1 MKKLLKKLRF
11 RYIGIFSV
19 LFSLLLFCSGCW
31 SNKEVETL
39 AFVTLSGYDYT
50 QINGQDVWTAATLIL
65 KPQGGQG
72 QDEGKKSSLSGNA
85 EQLLTGQGP
94 TMQDAIRNYSAKLPT
109 VPFYGYATGTIIG
122 EEAAKKKVPEIIE
135 HRSRFPQTR
144 PRDILLVAKGEAKEI
159 LKTRGTMDQSFSTE
173 VSQFIDLKATNT
185 GKSYGM
191 YFYKF
196 VSWLTSN
203 DRDAVLPQI
212 KIIPLESDNK
222 ESGAN
227 PKTEGSII
235 EGLGVFQAGH
245 LMGWLDQEQTLG
257 FLLLTQKINKGPIS
271 IPVQKDGTMFNYFL
285 SSSTYKVKPVVSN
298 EEISYQVAIQTKGE
312 IDENN
317 GLRLTKED
325 IEQLEPIISE
335 KLKKI
340 ATATVNQAKT
350 YKADFLGF
358 SEKLHHKDPKT
369 FHALGSEWREA
380 FVNANVE
387 INVKAKIISTGRLKE
402 ELEVNPPNE

>member
-1 MKKLLKKLRF
+1 ML
-11 RYIGIFSV
+11 
-19 LFSLLLFCSGCW
+19 SLLLFCSGCW
-31 SNKEVETL
+31 SSKEVETL
-39 AFVTLSGYDYT
+39 AFVTLSSYDYT

-65 KPQGGQG
+65 GTQGSQG
-72 QDEGKKSSLSGNA
+72 QNQGKESGPKVNT
-85 EQLLTGQGP
+85 EQLFTGRGS
-94 TMQDAIRNYSAKLPT
+94 TMQDAIRNYSAKLST
-109 VPFYGYATGTIIG
+109 VPFYGYATGFILG
-122 EEAAKKKVPEIIE
+122 EEAAKEKAPEIIE
-135 HRSRFPQTR
+135 HYARFPQTR
-144 PRDILLVAKGEAKEI
+144 PRDIIFVSKGEAKEI
-159 LKTRGTMDQSFSTE
+159 LKTGGTMNQLFSEE

-196 VSWLTSN
+196 VSWLTST

-212 KIIPLESDNK
+212 KIIPLELDNK
-222 ESGAN
+222 GSEAN

-235 EGLGVFQAGH
+235 EGLGVFQSGH
-245 LMGWLDQEQTLG
+245 LVGWLDEEQTLG

-285 SSSTYKVKPVVSN
+285 SGSTYKVKPVVSN
-298 EEISYQVAIQTKGE
+298 EEISYQVTIQIKGE

-325 IEQLEPIISE
+325 IEQLEPVISE
-335 KLKKI
+335 KVKKI
-340 ATATVNQAKT
+340 ATSTVKQAKT

-358 SEKLHHKDPKT
+358 SEKLHQKDPKT

-402 ELEVNPPNE
+402 KLEVNPPNE

>member
-1 MKKLLKKLRF
+1 LKKLRF
-11 RYIGIFSV
+11 KNIGTFSI
-19 LFSLLLFCSGCW
+19 LLSLLLFCSGCW
-31 SNKEVETL
+31 SSKEVETL
-39 AFVTLSGYDYT
+39 AFVTLSSFDYT
-50 QINGQDVWTAATLIL
+50 QINGQDVWTAATLVL
-65 KPQGGQG
+65 GTQGSQG
-72 QDEGKKSSLSGNA
+72 QNQGKESGPKVNT
-85 EQLLTGQGP
+85 EQLITGQGP
-94 TMQDAIRNYSAKLPT
+94 TMQAAIRNYSAKLST
-109 VPFYGYATGTIIG
+109 VPFYGYATGFILG
-122 EEAAKKKVPEIIE
+122 EEAAKEKAPEIIE
-135 HRSRFPQTR
+135 HYARFPQTR
-144 PRDILLVAKGEAKEI
+144 PRDIILVAKGEAKEI
-159 LKTRGTMDQSFSTE
+159 LKTGGTMNQLFSEET
-173 VSQFIDLKATNT
+173 SQFIDLKATNT

-212 KIIPLESDNK
+212 KIMPLESDNK
-222 ESGAN
+222 ESEAN
-227 PKTEGSII
+227 PKTEASII
-235 EGLGVFQAGH
+235 EGLGVFQSGH
-245 LMGWLDQEQTLG
+245 LVGWLDQEQTLG

-285 SSSTYKVKPVVSN
+285 SSSTYKVKPVVTN
-298 EEISYQVAIQTKGE
+298 GEISYQVTIQTKGE

-325 IEQLEPIISE
+325 IEQLEFVANE

-340 ATATVNQAKT
+340 ATATVKQAKT

-402 ELEVNPPNE
+402 KLEVNPPNE